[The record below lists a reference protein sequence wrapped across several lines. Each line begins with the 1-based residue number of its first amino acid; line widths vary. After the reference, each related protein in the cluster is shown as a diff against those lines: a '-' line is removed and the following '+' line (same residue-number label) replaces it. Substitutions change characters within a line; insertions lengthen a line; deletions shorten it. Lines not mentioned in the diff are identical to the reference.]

1 MLDFV
6 INFKNFKKMNK
17 YIYILFLFATFLLNA
32 QDSSN
37 KQKTSFKVFGN
48 CEMCKMRIEKAAL
61 SLKGVKY
68 ANWSIPE
75 SQLTL
80 IYNPNRIDLLD
91 VHDSVALSGHDT
103 SLKEAPNDIYNEL
116 PLCCLYPREEKTKP
130 RNK

>member
-1 MLDFV
+1 M
-6 INFKNFKKMNK
+6 KK

-37 KQKTSFKVFGN
+37 KEKTTFKVFGN

-68 ANWSIPE
+68 AKWSIPE

-80 IYNPNRIDLLD
+80 IYNPSRIKLLD
-91 VHDSVALSGHDT
+91 IHNSVSLSGHDT
-103 SLKEAPNDIYNEL
+103 SLKDAPADVYNEL
-116 PLCCLYPREEKTKP
+116 PICCLYIRAEKIKP
-130 RNK
+130 RYK